1 MSESSTFEEAPKLI
15 KENVS
20 ESDTFKETPKSVK
33 ENVSESST
41 FEEAPELIKEN
52 VSESDTSEEAPKIVK
67 ENVSES
73 DTSEIYMAVEKRQL
87 RGGYELDM
95 IDELVLQFESYLQI
109 AKPEKMDYHV
119 AKYSCLLDALY
130 LLKERMAS
138 EEQQKGVKV

>member
-1 MSESSTFEEAPKLI
+1 MIVK
-15 KENVS
+15 NVS

-41 FEEAPELIKEN
+41 FEEAPELIVKN
-52 VSESDTSEEAPKIVK
+52 VSESDTFEEAPELIVK
-67 ENVSES
+67 NVSES
-73 DTSEIYMAVEKRQL
+73 GTSEIYMVVEKRQL

-130 LLKERMAS
+130 LLKERMVS

>member
-1 MSESSTFEEAPKLI
+1 MIVK
-15 KENVS
+15 NVS

-41 FEEAPELIKEN
+41 FEETSESIKEN
-52 VSESDTSEEAPKIVK
+52 VSESDTF
-67 ENVSES
+67 
-73 DTSEIYMAVEKRQL
+73 EIYMAAEPQQL

>member
-1 MSESSTFEEAPKLI
+1 MIVK
-15 KENVS
+15 NVS

-41 FEEAPELIKEN
+41 FEEAPELIVKN
-52 VSESDTSEEAPKIVK
+52 VSESG
-67 ENVSES
+67 
-73 DTSEIYMAVEKRQL
+73 TSEIYMVVEKRQL

-130 LLKERMAS
+130 LLKERMVS